1 MLRTPTASNVDRSL
15 QAMEHHDN
23 ASATC
28 VQKDN
33 MHDYFKQNYVS
44 EIMLMEEVIRC
55 FPTLRAVLRL
65 VKSGE
70 QIKYR

>member
-33 MHDYFKQNYVS
+33 LHDYFKQNHVS

-70 QIKYR
+70 QIK